1 METVYTKH
9 ETKSC
14 PRCKASF
21 ECKSGSVLLCQCQTV
36 VLNAEQI
43 EYMQMQYEDCLC
55 ARCLLEVRAEFNNM
69 QHVKKLNKIIGFR

>member
-1 METVYTKH
+1 MINIYTKH

-14 PRCKASF
+14 PRCEASF

-43 EYMQMQYEDCLC
+43 EYMQMHYDDCLC
-55 ARCLLEVRAEFNNM
+55 AKCLLEARSEFNNM
-69 QHVKKLNKIIGFR
+69 QHVKKLNKIISFR

>member
-14 PRCKASF
+14 PRCTASF
-21 ECKSGSVLLCQCQTV
+21 ECKSGSILLCQCQRV

-43 EYMQMQYEDCLC
+43 EYMQMKYEDCLC
-55 ARCLLEVRAEFNNM
+55 AKCLLEVRAEYNSLKHA
-69 QHVKKLNKIIGFR
+69 QRLNKIIGFR